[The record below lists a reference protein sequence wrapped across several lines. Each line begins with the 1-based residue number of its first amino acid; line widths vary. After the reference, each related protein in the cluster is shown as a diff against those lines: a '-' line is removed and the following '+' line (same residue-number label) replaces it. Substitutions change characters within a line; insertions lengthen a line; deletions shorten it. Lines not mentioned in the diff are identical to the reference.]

1 MKHLLTPLL
10 VLTLLAIAPAAW
22 SDAITG
28 RVVGIKDG
36 DTIVLL
42 DNQTRQMSIRLAQI
56 DAPEKSQAY
65 GQRSKQSLSSLVYGK
80 TVQVELNG
88 DRSYDRLVGTLFL
101 DGRDINREQVRRGM
115 AWVSPKYAK
124 DPSLFT
130 VEKQARAAR
139 AGLWV
144 DANPTPP
151 WEYRRNARDAGAQRR

>member
-1 MKHLLTPLL
+1 MKSLLKPLL
-10 VLTLLAIAPAAW
+10 VLTLLALAPAALAE
-22 SDAITG
+22 AITG
-28 RVVGIKDG
+28 RVVRIKDG

-42 DNQTRQMSIRLAQI
+42 DEQTREIPIRLAQI
-56 DAPEKSQAY
+56 DAPESTQAF

-88 DRSYDRLVGTLFL
+88 NRSFDRPEGTLIL

-115 AWVSPKYAK
+115 AWASRKYAK

-139 AGLWV
+139 AGLWI
-144 DANPTPP
+144 DPNPTPP
-151 WEYRRNARDAGAQRR
+151 WVYRRNARNAGAERR